1 MKHTMS
7 RIDLSDMLGLKRY
20 PIYIYASEREALC
33 EIISDRRHDFP
44 NLWKQLMDEKSPDS
58 ESGYIIL
65 LNAYEQGF
73 VVSSIAK
80 QRIEMSDIWK
90 QLMELISKFRK
101 DAGVEI
107 IDLGDNMIQLTDDEG
122 VSIVRQKFE
131 WEI

>member
-1 MKHTMS
+1 MNTVFEQK
-7 RIDLSDMLGLKRY
+7 LSNLKRY
-20 PIYIYASEREALC
+20 PIHMCASERNALC
-33 EIISDRRHDFP
+33 EIISDRRNDFP
-44 NLWKQLMDEKSPDS
+44 NVWKQLMDEQSSDS
-58 ESGYIIL
+58 YIIFI
-65 LNAYEQGF
+65 NAYEQGF

-80 QRIEMSDIWK
+80 QRSRMPDIWK

-107 IDLGDNMIQLTDDEG
+107 IDLGNNMIQLIDDEG